1 VGGTSPSHALSGP
14 LTCVRRTGDPA
25 ICGLRAIPGTAT
37 VSGTAQIDLICVPHN
52 MRAGGPPPAHSG
64 PADYARG
71 VGLAM
76 VGLAS
81 AQLGVD
87 AIIAAFATVLL
98 VVDAAGRSLA
108 ARRAFSDLIGQQNKQ
123 NKPVRA
129 TRAGSN

>member
-1 VGGTSPSHALSGP
+1 
-14 LTCVRRTGDPA
+14 
-25 ICGLRAIPGTAT
+25 
-37 VSGTAQIDLICVPHN
+37 VPHN
-52 MRAGGPPPAHSG
+52 MRAGCPPPAHSG

-76 VGLAS
+76 VRLAS

-87 AIIAAFATVLL
+87 GIIAAFATVLL

-108 ARRAFSDLIGQQNKQ
+108 ARRAFSDLIGQQNK
-123 NKPVRA
+123 PVRA